1 MTTPEIKDNT
11 SIDSR
16 LKAIRED
23 FPILAESIHGKPL
36 VYFDNAAT
44 AQKPRLVI
52 DAVSQ
57 FYLHSNS
64 NVHRGVHSLSQRAT
78 EVYEEAR
85 EKVRSYLNAR
95 LTEEII
101 FTRGTTDSLN
111 LAAHS
116 LAQLLHEGDEV
127 LSTQMEHHSN
137 FVPWQMLA
145 HAKGAVFKI
154 AGISDQGELSMEEL
168 KTLITDRTKILAITH
183 ASNTLGTIND
193 IKAICKLAHE
203 KNVIVIVDGA
213 QYIPHGKVDVQDLD
227 CDLYAF
233 SGHKLFGPT
242 GVGILYGKKEILDKM
257 PPYQFGGGM
266 ITEVTLQNTTF
277 SNSPQVF
284 EAGTPN
290 IAGAHGLSKAI
301 DYLNGIGHDF
311 IHKHECDLLE
321 YATKRMREIPGM
333 KIFGNSTNKVPLVT
347 FLVND
352 IHPFDLGTVLD
363 QMGIAVRTGHHC
375 TQPIMVRFGIPGAV
389 RASFAFYNTMDEID
403 RFIEA
408 LNKAVKILS

>member
-1 MTTPEIKDNT
+1 MTKPETGDMISMDV
-11 SIDSR
+11 R
-16 LKAIRED
+16 LRSIRED
-23 FPILAESIHGKPL
+23 FPILAENIHGKPL
-36 VYFDNAAT
+36 IYFDNAAT

-52 DAVSQ
+52 DAISQ

-64 NVHRGVHSLSQRAT
+64 NVHRGVHALSQRAT
-78 EVYEEAR
+78 DVYEEAR

-95 LTEEII
+95 QSEEVI

-127 LSTQMEHHSN
+127 LCTQMEHHSN

-145 HAKGAVFKI
+145 HSKGAVFKI
-154 AGISDQGELSMEEL
+154 AGISDKGELSMDEL
-168 KTLITDRTKILAITH
+168 KSLITEKTKILAITH

-203 KNVIVIVDGA
+203 KNVIVVVDGA
-213 QYIPHGKVDVQDLD
+213 QFIPHGKVDVQDLD

-242 GVGILYGKKEILDKM
+242 GIGVLYGKKEILEKM

-266 ITEVTLQNTTF
+266 ISEVTLQETSF
-277 SNSPQVF
+277 SHTPQVF

-290 IAGAHGLSKAI
+290 ISGAHGLSKAI
-301 DYLNGIGHDF
+301 DYLNDIGHDF
-311 IHKHECDLLE
+311 IEKHERDLLE
-321 YATKRMREIPGM
+321 YATKKMMEIPGM
-333 KIFGNSTNKVPLVT
+333 RIFGNSENKVSLVT

-352 IHPFDLGTVLD
+352 IHPFDLGTMLD

-389 RASFAFYNTMDEID
+389 RASFAFYNTFDEID
-403 RFIEA
+403 QFIEA
-408 LNKAVKILS
+408 LNKSIKILS